1 VANRRPRPGAAAAI
15 ACGLALSAV
24 LVVSGC
30 APKAPVM
37 PPAPAAPKH
46 PDFQYPTVPQAA
58 DPAQATRV
66 ERGWRL
72 LQADN
77 LRGAEREFE
86 SAIKLQPSF
95 HPAQAGMGYL
105 GLARNDADQ
114 AVASFDRALASDAA
128 YVPALVGRGQALL
141 ELKRDGEA
149 LASFEAAL
157 KADAS
162 LTSLRGRIDVL
173 RFRALQ
179 DNLARAKA
187 ASDGGRWA
195 EARAAYNQAIMASPE
210 SAFLYRDL
218 ALVERKAG
226 EQAQALEHFQ
236 KAISLD
242 AADARSLAQV
252 GEILEE
258 QGDITGALDA
268 YTKARAIDPGEVP
281 TARLDRLKDAMALAK
296 LPEQYRAIPS
306 SPGATRAD
314 VAALLAVRLE
324 SLLAR
329 TAPRQAVVTD
339 LRGHWAERW
348 ILAAVRAG
356 VMDTQPNYTF
366 QPSARVRRGDL
377 AQTVSRVLAL
387 ITAGKPEAGKNWL
400 SARAKVTDVAPT
412 HLSYPAVSQAVAA
425 GVMSLD
431 DKGAFQLLRP
441 VTGAEVVEVVTR
453 LEALAK

>member
-1 VANRRPRPGAAAAI
+1 MLLVF
-15 ACGLALSAV
+15 
-24 LVVSGC
+24 VVSAC
-30 APKAPVM
+30 APKASVVPAAPV
-37 PPAPAAPKH
+37 APKH
-46 PDFQYPTVPQAA
+46 PEFRYPTVPQAA
-58 DPAQATRV
+58 DAAQATRI
-66 ERGWRL
+66 ERGWNL

-86 SAIKLQPSF
+86 SALNLQPAF
-95 HPAQAGMGYL
+95 HPAQTGMGYL
-105 GLARNDADQ
+105 GLARNDANQ

-149 LASFEAAL
+149 LSSFEAAL
-157 KADAS
+157 KADSS
-162 LTSLRGRIDVL
+162 LNDLRGRIEVL
-173 RFRALQ
+173 RFRAVQ

-187 ASDGGRWA
+187 ASDAGRWP
-195 EARAAYNQAIMASPE
+195 EARAAYNQAIMASPD

-218 ALVERKAG
+218 AVVERKAG

-236 KAISLD
+236 KALSLD
-242 AADARSLAQV
+242 AADARSFAQI

-258 QGDITGALDA
+258 RGDVEGALSA
-268 YTKARAIDPGEVP
+268 YLKARAIDPGEVP
-281 TARLDRLKDAMALAK
+281 TSRLDRLKDGLALAR
-296 LPEQYRAIPS
+296 LPAEYRAIPS

-314 VAALLAVRLE
+314 VAALLGVRLE
-324 SLLAR
+324 PILAK
-329 TAPRQAVVTD
+329 TAARQAVVTD

-377 AQTVSRVLAL
+377 AQTVSRVLGL
-387 ITAGKPEAGKNWL
+387 IAASRPESAKAWL